1 MAKPN
6 SDNAGSSDGRFY
18 DATAK
23 FFITFPFP
31 TKNVLCVM
39 IPIEKIVP
47 YPDNYY
53 GVGGDADGQEYEGC
67 RVLGVIESILSKGLL
82 APFVVRSRGDGTY
95 ALLVGR
101 MKYEACKLLVAD
113 GDTKYKRVPCKI
125 VPCTNDLYE
134 RG

>member
-53 GVGGDADGQEYEGC
+53 GVGGDADGQEYEGNGQALC
-67 RVLGVIESILSKGLL
+67 IAVAECV
-82 APFVVRSRGDGTY
+82 ACGDND
-95 ALLVGR
+95 AENQR
-101 MKYEACKLLVAD
+101 NSHAD
-113 GDTKYKRVPCKI
+113 EISAQGKRVGCRKQ
-125 VPCTNDLYE
+125 T
-134 RG
+134 